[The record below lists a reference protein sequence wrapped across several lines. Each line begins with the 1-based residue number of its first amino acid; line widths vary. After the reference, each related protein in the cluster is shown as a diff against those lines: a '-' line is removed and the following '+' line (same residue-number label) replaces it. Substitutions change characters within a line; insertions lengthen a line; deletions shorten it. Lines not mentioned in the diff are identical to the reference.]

1 MEQKDKLSELVNEVD
16 QEAQKF
22 ESFDDYLAAR
32 EQQNGKAEQTEWKK
46 SVSDAVVSLPSNGS
60 EKADVMDE
68 SSKPSSVEPVSPAK
82 SPEEKPTPR
91 PIPPSNSLP
100 RPLAAQPLFEQE
112 PLPESAAQ
120 SLPYVITKLSIV
132 ETEWVANT
140 AFVSEE
146 QFAVPEPNEPNS
158 IYLAGRKFSV
168 TAATDEQVISKFH
181 EIEAYIYKARE
192 FQKGLRSGLAE
203 RLNGQSSER
212 KAKIKE
218 LDKTKQHIL
227 GNNKGAATR
236 MTKERTPAAPKAGAG
251 IKLADVYADVMGDSK
266 EEVIDKL
273 KALGKL
279 DEATIAHIEKK
290 FKGAK

>member
-1 MEQKDKLSELVNEVD
+1 MEQKDKLADLVNEVD

-32 EQQNGKAEQTEWKK
+32 EQQNGKDEQTEWKK
-46 SVSDAVVSLPSNGS
+46 SVSDAVASLPSNGS
-60 EKADVMDE
+60 EKADETGE
-68 SSKPSSVEPVSPAK
+68 SLNPSSAEPVSPAK
-82 SPEEKPTPR
+82 SPEEKKTPA
-91 PIPPSNSLP
+91 PIPPSNELP
-100 RPLAAQPLFEQE
+100 RPLAAIPLFEQE
-112 PLPESAAQ
+112 PLPEEAAQ
-120 SLPYVITKLSIV
+120 SLPYVITKLKVV
-132 ETEWVANT
+132 ETEWVSGG

-158 IYLAGRKFSV
+158 IYLAGRQFSV
-168 TAATDEQVISKFH
+168 TAATDEQVIEKFH
-181 EIEAYIYKARE
+181 AIEAYIYKARE

-227 GNNKGAATR
+227 GNNKAAAAR
-236 MTKERTPAAPKAGAG
+236 MKQDRPAVVKAGAG

>member
-1 MEQKDKLSELVNEVD
+1 MEQKDKLADLVNEVD

-32 EQQNGKAEQTEWKK
+32 EQQNGKDEQTEWKK
-46 SVSDAVVSLPSNGS
+46 SVSDAVASLPSNGS
-60 EKADVMDE
+60 EKADETGE
-68 SSKPSSVEPVSPAK
+68 SSKPSSAEPVSPAK
-82 SPEEKPTPR
+82 NPEEKKTPP
-91 PIPPSNSLP
+91 PIPPRVEIP
-100 RPLAAQPLFEQE
+100 HPQAATPLFEQE
-112 PLPESAAQ
+112 PLPEHAAK
-120 SLPYVITKLSIV
+120 SIDFVITKLGLT
-132 ETEWVANT
+132 ETEWVSGG
-140 AFVSEE
+140 AFISEE
-146 QFAVPEPNEPNS
+146 QIAVPEPNEPNS
-158 IYLAGRKFSV
+158 IYLSGRKFSV
-168 TAATDEQVISKFH
+168 TAATDEAVIEKFH
-181 EIEAYIYKARE
+181 AIEAYIYKARE

-227 GNNKGAATR
+227 GNNKAA
-236 MTKERTPAAPKAGAG
+236 AARIKADRAPVVKAGAG

-279 DEATIAHIEKK
+279 DEATIAHVEKK

>member
-60 EKADVMDE
+60 EKADAMDE

-91 PIPPSNSLP
+91 PIAPSNSLP
-100 RPLAAQPLFEQE
+100 RPQAATPLFEQE
-112 PLPESAAQ
+112 PLPEHAAK
-120 SLPYVITKLSIV
+120 SIDFVITKLEIK
-132 ETEWVANT
+132 ETEWVSGG
-140 AFVSEE
+140 AFISE
-146 QFAVPEPNEPNS
+146 QQIAVPEPNEPNS
-158 IYLAGRKFSV
+158 IYLAGRSFSV

-227 GNNKGAATR
+227 GNNKAAATR
-236 MTKERTPAAPKAGAG
+236 MKQDRPAAPPKGAG

-279 DEATIAHIEKK
+279 DEATIAHVEKK